1 MEEELK
7 KRDAIIARLREIELV
22 GFLSSCIRRRRKLK
36 LAHHTV
42 YMYMY
47 TYM

>member
-22 GFLSSCIRRRRKLK
+22 GSCLVASGAHPGSLTHVHVRDCTMSS
-36 LAHHTV
+36 
-42 YMYMY
+42 YM
-47 TYM
+47 

>member
-22 GFLSSCIRRRRKLK
+22 GSRLVASG
-36 LAHHTV
+36 AHPGAF
-42 YMYMY
+42 MY
-47 TYM
+47 